1 MSSISFQSS
10 MLFGTKITT
19 PCSSDAC
26 CLSSQILPQAHFS
39 MLEVRRA
46 ELEQKYAALQ
56 SKVEASQQAMA
67 KRKEKEVTPDALA
80 SKV

>member
-1 MSSISFQSS
+1 
-10 MLFGTKITT
+10 MLPSKPNF
-19 PCSSDAC
+19 
-26 CLSSQILPQAHFS
+26 PQAHFS

-46 ELEQKYAALQ
+46 ELEQKYASLQ